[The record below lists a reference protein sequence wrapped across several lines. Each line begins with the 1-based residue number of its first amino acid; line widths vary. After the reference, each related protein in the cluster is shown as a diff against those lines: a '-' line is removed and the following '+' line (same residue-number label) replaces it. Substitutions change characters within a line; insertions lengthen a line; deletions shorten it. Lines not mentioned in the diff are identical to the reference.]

1 MITKGPGPATR
12 ILLVEDEAIIAL
24 DLRHR
29 LEGLGYEVTGIAAT
43 GADALALAR
52 SRAPTMILMDINI
65 QGPMDGI
72 ETGRRISSFL
82 DVPIVFLTAYA
93 DSVTLDRAKQV
104 RPYGY
109 LLKPFEERELAS
121 TIEMAVY
128 RHRSEAQARL
138 LQHAI
143 ESAQTGIVVADA
155 RDSRT
160 AITLCNPAF
169 ERISG
174 FTAAEVTGRELTFLE
189 GPEVSAK
196 LREELRHAIT
206 ERRDAQCTLQTHR
219 KDGTPFWDD
228 VSISVVRNAVGEV
241 THFLAFHTD
250 VSARKHAEAALFQ
263 SQKVEAIGQLAGGVA
278 HDFNNIL
285 AVITGYCEM
294 AQRQVEPQHAARP
307 RHDQILKAAHRA
319 AALTRQLLAFSRRQ
333 QLQARPLDL
342 NLLIA
347 DTKKM
352 LGRLIGEDV
361 SVQIR
366 PAPGLGAI
374 HADPGQMEQIILNLA
389 VNARDA
395 MPNGGTLT
403 IQTGNLDL
411 AAEDAEPRP
420 PLPPGRY
427 VLLSVADTGVGMSQ
441 DVRAR
446 IFEPF
451 FTTKPEGQGTGLGLA
466 TVYGIVKQSGGYVW
480 VDSAEGEGATFRIYL
495 PRVDHPH
502 ESAAAGAGPVA
513 PGGTETILLAE
524 DTESLRDMIRE
535 TLEERGYRILAA
547 ADGVEALT
555 LARAFEGEINL
566 LLTDVIMPNMGG
578 AELAAKLVSLRPSTR
593 VAFMSGYTDGA
604 LSRHGVLGEGVLL
617 MEKPFTTDRLARVVR
632 EALDRPRPPAVPR
645 PEQAQP

>member
-1 MITKGPGPATR
+1 MINEDPAPATR

-52 SRAPTMILMDINI
+52 SGAPTMILMDVNI
-65 QGPMDGI
+65 QGPMDGV
-72 ETGRRISSFL
+72 EAAKRISAFL

-93 DSVTLDRAKQV
+93 DPTTVERAKQA

-138 LQHAI
+138 LQQAI
-143 ESAQTGIVVADA
+143 ESAHTGIVVADA
-155 RDSRT
+155 RDARL
-160 AITLCNPAF
+160 AVTLCNPAF
-169 ERISG
+169 ERITG
-174 FTAAEVTGRELTFLE
+174 YAATEVIGREVTFLE
-189 GPEVSAK
+189 DAGPAQGPS
-196 LREELRHAIT
+196 EELRRAVA
-206 ERRDAQCTLQTHR
+206 EKRGCQVTLLLHR

-228 VSISVVRNAVGEV
+228 VSLSVVRNAVDEV
-241 THFLAFHTD
+241 THFLFFHSD
-250 VSARKHAEAALFQ
+250 VSARKNAEAALFQ

-294 AQRQVEPQHAARP
+294 AQRNVDAAHAVRP
-307 RHDQILKAAHRA
+307 RLDQILKAANRA

-333 QLQARPLDL
+333 VLKPRPLDL
-342 NLLIA
+342 NLIIS
-347 DTKKM
+347 DTQKM
-352 LGRLIGEDV
+352 LGRLIGENIAV
-361 SVQIR
+361 RIK
-366 PAPGLGAI
+366 PGPGLGTI
-374 HADPGQMEQIILNLA
+374 SADPGQMEQIILNLA

-395 MPNGGTLT
+395 MPRGGALT
-403 IQTGNLDL
+403 VETSNAELDDG
-411 AAEDAEPRP
+411 AADPGPQA
-420 PLPPGRY
+420 PPGRY
-427 VLLSVADTGVGMSQ
+427 VLLRVTDTGVGMAP

-466 TVYGIVKQSGGYVW
+466 TVYGIVKQSGGQVF
-480 VDSAEGEGATFRIYL
+480 VDSTPGEGATFRIYL
-495 PRVDHPH
+495 PRVDRPH
-502 ESAAAGAGPVA
+502 EAASVAAAEEA
-513 PGGTETILLAE
+513 PGGTETVLLAE

-535 TLEERGYRILAA
+535 TLEERGYRIIAA
-547 ADGVEALT
+547 KDGVEALA
-555 LARAFEGEINL
+555 LARAFGGEIDL

-578 AELAAKLVSLRPSTR
+578 AELAAALVGLRPGTR

-632 EALDRPRPPAVPR
+632 EALDRPEPPTVPQ
-645 PEQAQP
+645 PETRA